1 MAVLGFLFF
10 NIMLFQRL
18 SPAPASVD
26 QLCLITKTRTLCA
39 VHDDGL
45 ESLRAQNRSATVSG
59 EVIVV
64 VGEHGGAI
72 HVLPG
77 GTDAEHFRFPV
88 SHDFAQTIFGSAGAE
103 APEIRGIA
111 QLSIAFV
118 DVKIDRLPRRTGNYN
133 TVITCRL

>member
-39 VHDDGL
+39 VNDDSL
-45 ESLRAQNRSATVSG
+45 ELLRAQNRSATVSG

-64 VGEHGGAI
+64 IGEHGGAI

-88 SHDFAQTIFGSAGAE
+88 SH
-103 APEIRGIA
+103 GIA
-111 QLSIAFV
+111 QVSIAFV
-118 DVKIDRLPRRTGNYN
+118 DVKIYVLRGRTGK
-133 TVITCRL
+133 